1 VSGRRK
7 VKSKIELAVRA
18 MEFAERID
26 QIVLFSGDGDF
37 LLRQKPGETFISGPS
52 GRIATRVALV
62 CLAYDMESLLSPI
75 LAAAL
80 LTIITFNGLLIGKR
94 VGHPT

>member
-1 VSGRRK
+1 MTWAADARSR
-7 VKSKIELAVRA
+7 VKSNSPFAPWK
-18 MEFAERID
+18 FAERID
-26 QIVLFSGDGDF
+26 QIVLFLGDGDF
-37 LLRQKPGETFISGPS
+37 LLRQKPGETFVSGPS

-80 LTIITFNGLLIGKR
+80 LTIITFNGC
-94 VGHPT
+94 